1 MRESLS
7 LACIYTIR
15 HSQALADDY
24 ATGGCGEFTERTRWI
39 TGLRIFQEACRN
51 QQRVPVLFAPAEAI
65 IGMTHWALIDDIAL
79 TPHGTCVRFSSL
91 QPLAEMQPLSS
102 IKKLSNGKQLSEKY
116 IRPYVPC
123 LTPPYLLI
131 SLSNTPTSVSM
142 DQKIAS
148 LTASDYAKALK
159 RIEPTEG
166 QMEMLRVHMAAPNH
180 MLSVRQLA
188 LTLGFPNWQTT
199 NLLYGKF
206 AGKLCNELG
215 VSPATNLS
223 VLVEFFKEPDSEHK
237 LRLRPSVIAALRE
250 LGIADHG
257 SWSFQEE
264 SGTGELL
271 IEGASFTVQANEF
284 KRNPKARQECIA
296 HHGTSCTACGFNFGD
311 TYGRSAEDY
320 IHVHHLKPLASI
332 GEEYVID
339 PIKDLRPVC
348 ANCHAVIHLRQLP
361 YSIEEVRVML
371 NRDVN
376 ASHDRQRG

>member
-1 MRESLS
+1 MNESLFLS
-7 LACIYTIR
+7 CIYTIR
-15 HSQALADDY
+15 HSQHLADDY
-24 ATGGCGEFTERTRWI
+24 AVGGNSEFTERTQWA
-39 TGLRIFQEACRN
+39 TGLRIFQEAR
-51 QQRVPVLFAPAEAI
+51 QSQHRVPILFAPAEAI
-65 IGMTHWALIDDIAL
+65 VGVTHWALIDDIAR
-79 TPHGTCVRFSSL
+79 TPQGTRVRFSSL
-91 QPLAEMQPLSS
+91 QPFAEMHPLSS
-102 IKKLSNGKQLSEKY
+102 IKKLSDGKPLSDKY

-123 LTPPYLLI
+123 LTPPYLQAA
-131 SLSNTPTSVSM
+131 SSHTSTAISM
-142 DQKIAS
+142 DQLIAS
-148 LTASDYAKALK
+148 LTPADYAEALR

-180 MLSVRQLA
+180 MISVRQLA
-188 LTLGFPNWQTT
+188 LVLGFPSWQTT

-223 VLVEFFKEPDSEHK
+223 VLVEFFKMPDSEHK
-237 LRLRPSVIAALRE
+237 LRLRPSAIAALRD

-264 SGTGELL
+264 LGTGEPLV
-271 IEGASFTVQANEF
+271 EGASFTVQANEF

-296 HHGTSCTACGFNFGD
+296 HHGASCSTCGLNFGAI
-311 TYGRSAEDY
+311 YGCSAEGY

-348 ANCHAVIHLRQLP
+348 ANCHAVIHLRQPP
-361 YSIEEVRVML
+361 YSIEEVKDML
-371 NRDVN
+371 LGD
-376 ASHDRQRG
+376 ADA